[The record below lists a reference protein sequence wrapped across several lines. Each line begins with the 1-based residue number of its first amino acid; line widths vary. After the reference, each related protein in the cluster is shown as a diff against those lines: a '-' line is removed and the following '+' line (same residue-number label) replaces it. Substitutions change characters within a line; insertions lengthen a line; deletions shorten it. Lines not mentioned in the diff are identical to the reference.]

1 MFVDRNPASSFVL
14 AQAHGR
20 MDMVDC
26 TAKALL
32 AVVAAI
38 ASSPDATAA
47 SASALV
53 VCVGCA
59 ALVQLYIAAVYQP
72 LFSRHWNQC
81 RGGMA
86 AVVLWA
92 SACAGL
98 AHFRAMPDDE
108 VGDHW
113 HLNCPCA
120 LHCCSSC
127 DSIYWLG
134 MQ

>member
-38 ASSPDATAA
+38 ASSPNATTT

-53 VCVGCA
+53 VCVGCVG
-59 ALVQLYIAAVYQP
+59 LMQLYIAAVYQP

-120 LHCCSSC
+120 KYCCSSC
-127 DSIYWLG
+127 ASIYWLG